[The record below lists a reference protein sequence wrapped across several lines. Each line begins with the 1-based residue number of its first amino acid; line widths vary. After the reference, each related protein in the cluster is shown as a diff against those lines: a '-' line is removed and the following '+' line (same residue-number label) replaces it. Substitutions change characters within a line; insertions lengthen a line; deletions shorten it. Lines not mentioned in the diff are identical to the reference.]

1 MEISYPSKETVILIN
16 RRVVELEDQTHS
28 VQSSALDYIYIAAFR
43 FEDEPDFRVKVI
55 KKAAYILERLC
66 CGHPFLDGNKRT
78 AFATV
83 ASFLQ
88 KNLSLGEPFTVFD
101 YEHAANFMCE
111 VAQGRKSNRE
121 ISDWLNAQLKIEE
134 DSQKSYGKKE

>member
-1 MEISYPSKETVILIN
+1 MEISYPSKDSVIQANKTL
-16 RRVVELEDQTHS
+16 VALEGQTHS
-28 VQSSALDYIYIAAFR
+28 IQSSALDYLDIAAYR
-43 FEDEPDFRVKVI
+43 FEDEPDFRMRVI

-101 YEHAANFMCE
+101 YEHAANFMC
-111 VAQGRKSNRE
+111 
-121 ISDWLNAQLKIEE
+121 
-134 DSQKSYGKKE
+134 

>member
-1 MEISYPSKETVILIN
+1 MDISYPSKDSVIRANKRL
-16 RRVVELEDQTHS
+16 VALEGQIHS
-28 VQSSALDYIYIAAFR
+28 IQSSALDYLDIAAYR
-43 FEDEPDFRVKVI
+43 FEDEPDFRMRVI

-88 KNLSLGEPFTVFD
+88 KNLGLGEPFVVFD